1 MNFGKSSEDPASPVL
16 VQAWP
21 PASVGPGHSCSWPR
35 LPSSGCGSL
44 GAWSP
49 GQASCKFYDSTTKGD
64 LDRTGLLGRGVV
76 DALGRGADGPG
87 ALSHPRSV
95 GRGYWLFSPRLFGLM
110 EPGGSALLP
119 TPASQLVSVLA
130 VRMPQKNPR
139 TWRSRPGQ
147 ILEQSLQRAGEAPGG
162 AETCTFPQPSL
173 GLLSFQPRNCD
184 RSRWCFLQADRPCHH
199 ASGDEGLGTLV
210 CLAWLCR
217 KGLITN

>member
-35 LPSSGCGSL
+35 LPSSGCRSL
-44 GAWSP
+44 AAWSP

-110 EPGGSALLP
+110 EPGRAQHCSPLLP
-119 TPASQLVSVLA
+119 ASLSLCWLFACPRRTPEPGAPGLGRFWSRVCSGLV
-130 VRMPQKNPR
+130 
-139 TWRSRPGQ
+139 TRPGGRDLHLPPAQ
-147 ILEQSLQRAGEAPGG
+147 PWAPV
-162 AETCTFPQPSL
+162 
-173 GLLSFQPRNCD
+173 LSAAQ
-184 RSRWCFLQADRPCHH
+184 L
-199 ASGDEGLGTLV
+199 
-210 CLAWLCR
+210 
-217 KGLITN
+217 